1 MADPAAIDPADP
13 AARSLLDQ
21 AAADGSIT
29 QARTRA
35 VDPVPIVAA
44 PGSATLE
51 PVLETNEPDMGVN
64 AGMSSEA
71 QAADGSTAAPAPVA
85 GARRRLSPRPVP
97 VSRRRRPPAAP
108 TEADLDT
115 VEKADSVGSV
125 ATDEERTPAEE
136 MDDVGTQDEKG
147 TAAKA
152 DVTPDK
158 DAGTATG
165 AAAAASSGGG
175 TATKTAR
182 PKTAAEI
189 VAEQRA
195 REKAAAEASSGAAAS
210 EDAAPDQPA
219 ATKDAAAKEPAA
231 TAGAATGS
239 TGSIGATGSAAAAGK
254 AGGKTSGPTGASGN
268 KPPTARGGASGS
280 GSGKGKQALSS
291 VGSGVRK
298 LRNLIAS
305 LIWLIAVLAAGVLAL
320 GALFTAL
327 DQTNQSNEIVRW
339 ILERGHD
346 LVGPFKDL
354 FRLETAKNTLLVN
367 WGIAALV
374 YLIAGKIVERII
386 RP

>member
-1 MADPAAIDPADP
+1 MADQAEAAEQ
-13 AARSLLDQ
+13 AARSPLDQ

-35 VDPVPIVAA
+35 VDPVPIVAEMA
-44 PGSATLE
+44 VAGATLE
-51 PVLETNEPDMGVN
+51 PVLETNETDMGVSVDSDVQTVD
-64 AGMSSEA
+64 GVSDGS
-71 QAADGSTAAPAPVA
+71 ADGGTAPVA

-97 VSRRRRPPAAP
+97 VSRRRRAPA
-108 TEADLDT
+108 
-115 VEKADSVGSV
+115 

-136 MDDVGTQDEKG
+136 MDDVGTQDDKAEAAAE
-147 TAAKA
+147 AAKA
-152 DVTPDK
+152 GSTPGT
-158 DAGTATG
+158 DAG
-165 AAAAASSGGG
+165 AAASSAGGT
-175 TATKTAR
+175 TATKTVR

-195 REKAAAEASSGAAAS
+195 RESAAASAASSASAGDAPAAAAGS
-210 EDAAPDQPA
+210 EDAAAGTAAAGGDAEKPA
-219 ATKDAAAKEPAA
+219 ATGATAAAKPPAKP
-231 TAGAATGS
+231 S
-239 TGSIGATGSAAAAGK
+239 
-254 AGGKTSGPTGASGN
+254 GASGN
-268 KPPTARGGASGS
+268 KPPASKS
-280 GSGKGKQALSS
+280 AAAGSGKGKQALTS

-305 LIWLIAVLAAGVLAL
+305 LIWLIAVLAAAVLAL

-354 FRLETAKNTLLVN
+354 FRLQTAKNSLLVN

-374 YLIAGKIVERII
+374 YLIAGKIVEKII

>member
-1 MADPAAIDPADP
+1 VADQTGIDRPV
-13 AARSLLDQ
+13 LDQ

-35 VDPVPIVAA
+35 VDPVPLVSE
-44 PGSATLE
+44 PGGATLE
-51 PVLETNEPDMGVN
+51 PVLQTNDPDVGVN
-64 AGMSSEA
+64 RRLDPEV
-71 QAADGSTAAPAPVA
+71 QAVDGTTPAPAPIA

-97 VSRRRRPPAAP
+97 VSRRRRPPAPA
-108 TEADLDT
+108 T
-115 VEKADSVGSV
+115 
-125 ATDEERTPAEE
+125 ATDEEPTPAEE
-136 MDDVGTQDEKG
+136 MDDVGTQDEKA
-147 TAAKA
+147 TAAEADKA
-152 DVTPDK
+152 GATPG
-158 DAGTATG
+158 AGTDTPAGVGTTTG
-165 AAAAASSGGG
+165 AGVTAGSGATA

-195 REKAAAEASSGAAAS
+195 REKAAAETPAAGTGAADS
-210 EDAAPDQPA
+210 EDAAPSAAKDPAGTSVTKPVSKVPVA
-219 ATKDAAAKEPAA
+219 ATR
-231 TAGAATGS
+231 
-239 TGSIGATGSAAAAGK
+239 
-254 AGGKTSGPTGASGN
+254 TGASGN
-268 KPPTARGGASGS
+268 RPAGGKSTAAA
-280 GSGKGKQALSS
+280 GSGKGKQALTS

-305 LIWLIAVLAAGVLAL
+305 LIWLIAVLAAAVLAL

-374 YLIAGKIVERII
+374 YLIAGKIIERFV

>member
-1 MADPAAIDPADP
+1 VADQTGIDRPV
-13 AARSLLDQ
+13 LDQ

-35 VDPVPIVAA
+35 VDPVPLVSE
-44 PGSATLE
+44 PGGATLE
-51 PVLETNEPDMGVN
+51 PVLQTNDPDVGVN
-64 AGMSSEA
+64 RRSDPEM
-71 QAADGSTAAPAPVA
+71 QAVDGTTPAPAPIA

-97 VSRRRRPPAAP
+97 VSRRRRPPAPA
-108 TEADLDT
+108 T
-115 VEKADSVGSV
+115 
-125 ATDEERTPAEE
+125 ATDEEPTPAEE
-136 MDDVGTQDEKG
+136 MDDVGTQDEK
-147 TAAKA
+147 A
-152 DVTPDK
+152 
-158 DAGTATG
+158 TATE
-165 AAAAASSGGG
+165 ADKA
-175 TATKTAR
+175 ATKTAR

-195 REKAAAEASSGAAAS
+195 REKAAAETPAAGTGAADS
-210 EDAAPDQPA
+210 EDAAPS
-219 ATKDAAAKEPAA
+219 AAKDPAG
-231 TAGAATGS
+231 TSVTKPVSKVPVAATG
-239 TGSIGATGSAAAAGK
+239 
-254 AGGKTSGPTGASGN
+254 TGASGN
-268 KPPTARGGASGS
+268 RPAGGKSTAAA
-280 GSGKGKQALSS
+280 GSGKGKQALTS

-305 LIWLIAVLAAGVLAL
+305 LVWLIAVLAAAVLAL

-374 YLIAGKIVERII
+374 YLIAGKIIERFV

>member
-1 MADPAAIDPADP
+1 MADQAEAAQQ
-13 AARSLLDQ
+13 AARSPLDQ

-35 VDPVPIVAA
+35 VDPVPIVAEMA
-44 PGSATLE
+44 AGSATLE
-51 PVLETNEPDMGVN
+51 PVLETNETDMGVSVDPDVQTVD
-64 AGMSSEA
+64 GVSGGS
-71 QAADGSTAAPAPVA
+71 ADGGTAPAA

-97 VSRRRRPPAAP
+97 VSRRRRAPA
-108 TEADLDT
+108 
-115 VEKADSVGSV
+115 

-136 MDDVGTQDEKG
+136 MDDVGTQDDKAE
-147 TAAKA
+147 AAA
-152 DVTPDK
+152 EAAT
-158 DAGTATG
+158 AGTTPGTDTG
-165 AAAAASSGGG
+165 AAASSASGT
-175 TATKTAR
+175 TATKTVR

-195 REKAAAEASSGAAAS
+195 RESAAASSASSASAGDAPAAAAGS
-210 EDAAPDQPA
+210 EDAAAGTPAAAGGDAEKPA
-219 ATKDAAAKEPAA
+219 ATGATAAAKPPAKP
-231 TAGAATGS
+231 S
-239 TGSIGATGSAAAAGK
+239 
-254 AGGKTSGPTGASGN
+254 GASGN
-268 KPPTARGGASGS
+268 KPPVSKNASA
-280 GSGKGKQALSS
+280 GSGKGKQALTS

-305 LIWLIAVLAAGVLAL
+305 LIWLIAVLAAAVLAL

-354 FRLETAKNTLLVN
+354 FRLQTAKNSLLVN

-374 YLIAGKIVERII
+374 YLIAGKIVEKII

>member
-1 MADPAAIDPADP
+1 MADRTADPAD
-13 AARSLLDQ
+13 RSPLDQ
-21 AAADGSIT
+21 AAADTSIT

-35 VDPVPIVAA
+35 VDPVPIVAGPGA
-44 PGSATLE
+44 PGGATLE
-51 PVLETNEPDMGVN
+51 PVLETNESDMGVN
-64 AGMSSEA
+64 TSVNPEA
-71 QAADGSTAAPAPVA
+71 QAVGGTDHMDGADGSTAVAPVA

-97 VSRRRRPPAAP
+97 VSRRRRPPAA
-108 TEADLDT
+108 A
-115 VEKADSVGSV
+115 VSA
-125 ATDEERTPAEE
+125 DEERTPAEE
-136 MDDVGTQDEKG
+136 MDDVGTQDEKA
-147 TAAKA
+147 TAAEAGKA
-152 DVTPDK
+152 GTTPD
-158 DAGTATG
+158 AG
-165 AAAAASSGGG
+165 AAATGTGSGAA
-175 TATKTAR
+175 TATKPAR

-195 REKAAAEASSGAAAS
+195 REKAAEGATPDAAGS
-210 EDAAPDQPA
+210 EDAAAGAPEGAAKEAGDEKPAPA
-219 ATKDAAAKEPAA
+219 ATS
-231 TAGAATGS
+231 GAATG
-239 TGSIGATGSAAAAGK
+239 ATGKPVTQPS
-254 AGGKTSGPTGASGN
+254 GASGN
-268 KPPTARGGASGS
+268 KPPAAKGGSSGS
-280 GSGKGKQALSS
+280 GSGKGKQALTS

-305 LIWLIAVLAAGVLAL
+305 LIWLAAVLAAAVLAL

-374 YLIAGKIVERII
+374 YLIAGKLLERIV

>member
-1 MADPAAIDPADP
+1 MADQTGLD
-13 AARSLLDQ
+13 RSLLDQ

-29 QARTRA
+29 QARARA
-35 VDPVPIVAA
+35 VDPDPIVSE

-51 PVLETNEPDMGVN
+51 PVHQTNDPDVGVN
-64 AGMSSEA
+64 RRLDPEV
-71 QAADGSTAAPAPVA
+71 QAVDGRTAAPAPIP

-97 VSRRRRPPAAP
+97 VSRRRRPPAPAP
-108 TEADLDT
+108 
-115 VEKADSVGSV
+115 V
-125 ATDEERTPAEE
+125 TDEEPTPAEE
-136 MDDVGTQDEKG
+136 MDDVGTQDEKA
-147 TAAKA
+147 TAAEADKA
-152 DVTPDK
+152 GGAPEAGAETP
-158 DAGTATG
+158 ATVGTAT
-165 AAAAASSGGG
+165 
-175 TATKTAR
+175 ATRTAR

-195 REKAAAEASSGAAAS
+195 REKAAAETPAGSGAAGS
-210 EDAAPDQPA
+210 EVAAPGTAQDAAAATGAAKGAVGKDPA
-219 ATKDAAAKEPAA
+219 ATPAV
-231 TAGAATGS
+231 TAGVRTGAAGNKPAK
-239 TGSIGATGSAAAAGK
+239 GAAAA
-254 AGGKTSGPTGASGN
+254 
-268 KPPTARGGASGS
+268 
-280 GSGKGKQALSS
+280 GSGKGKQALTS

-298 LRNLIAS
+298 VRNLIAS
-305 LIWLIAVLAAGVLAL
+305 LIWLIAVLAAAVLAL

-374 YLIAGKIVERII
+374 YLIAGKIIERIV